1 MKTGFININKPSG
14 EFSSAMVNRVK
25 RLVHTPC
32 GHMGT
37 LDPMASGVLPI
48 GIGHATRLFDLFLQ
62 KKKNYRA
69 QFLFGY
75 TSDTLDT
82 CGELTKIGFVPERK
96 DIEEVI
102 PSLVGEVMQIP
113 PKYSAKSVNGKRGYD
128 MARRGEDFTLP
139 PKKVSIERITLLSS
153 DGDGKF
159 SFEIECGG
167 GTYIRSIARDMGEKL
182 GSSAVMSALTRTKSG
197 AFCIESS
204 ISPEILTKDNIE
216 DYIIPTEDILPYP
229 VLNCDN
235 THLFNGLRVKSSEKD
250 GIYKA
255 YSDEGFYGLAEV
267 KDGSAKIITKLC

>member
-14 EFSSAMVNRVK
+14 EFSSAMVNTVK

-62 KKKNYRA
+62 KKKIYRA
-69 QFLFGY
+69 QFLFGC

-82 CGELTKIGFVPERK
+82 CGELTKVGAIPEIK

-102 PSLVGEVMQIP
+102 PSLVGEVMQVP

-139 PKKVSIERITLLSS
+139 PKKVLIERINLLSA

-182 GSSAVMSALTRTKSG
+182 GSFAVMSALIRTKSG
-197 AFCIESS
+197 AFCIENSV
-204 ISPEILTKDNIE
+204 SPEILTKDNIE

-235 THLFNGLRVKSSEKD
+235 THLFNGLRVKCSEKD

-255 YSDEGFYGLAEV
+255 YSKEGFYGLAEV
-267 KDGSAKIITKLC
+267 KDGLAKIITKLC